1 MTGRRVG
8 ALLVA
13 ALVVI
18 ALGLWAS
25 SRKIEDSH
33 SGAGAPV
40 INGLKAQVNDVTEVR
55 ISRGDGSKA
64 TLRKGP
70 TNWVVA
76 EREYPA
82 DSGKVRK
89 LLLDLSKLEV
99 VETKTSDP
107 AKYAQL
113 GVEDVTTPTAGG
125 TRVELVTPEKVHG
138 VIVGRTSGMKS
149 GYVRAT
155 DEKQSVLA
163 TPQLMLEADPQ
174 RWIDTAL
181 VDIADSR
188 IREVEVTPASG
199 PAYKLARENKDQAD
213 FTVTGV
219 PKGRELS
226 SPSAASTVS
235 RELAGLTLTDVRK
248 PAAAAAATSS
258 PLPSSSRSSSST
270 ASPKAVFRTFDGLEI
285 QLQGRQD
292 GERRYVVVTSQ
303 STAKETADEATK
315 LTARTK
321 DWEFEIPNYK
331 YDGIFKPIEE
341 LLKPKDEKK

>member
-18 ALGLWAS
+18 ALGLWLS
-25 SRKIEDSH
+25 SRKIQDTQ

-40 INGLKAQVNDVTEVR
+40 IKGLKAQINDVSEIR

-64 TLRKGP
+64 TLRKEP
-70 TNWVVA
+70 ATWVVA

-89 LLLDLSKLEV
+89 LLLDLSELAV
-99 VETKTSDP
+99 VEAKTSDP
-107 AKYAQL
+107 EKYAQL

-125 TRVELVTPEKVHG
+125 TRLELVTPEKVHG
-138 VIVGRTSGMKS
+138 VIIGRTSGMKS
-149 GYVRAT
+149 AYVRAT
-155 DEKQSVLA
+155 DARQSMLA
-163 TPQLMLEADPQ
+163 TPQVMADADPQ
-174 RWIDTAL
+174 RWLDTAM
-181 VDIADSR
+181 VDVPEAR
-188 IREVEVTPASG
+188 IREVEVTPTNG
-199 PAYKLARENKDQAD
+199 PAYKISRETKEQTD

-226 SPSAASTVS
+226 SPGAPSVVT
-235 RELAGLTLTDVRK
+235 RELAGLMLTDIRK
-248 PAAAAAATSS
+248 ADTAAAA
-258 PLPSSSRSSSST
+258 T

-285 QLQGRQD
+285 QLQGRAD
-292 GERRYVVVTSQ
+292 GDRRYVSLTAQ
-303 STAKETADEATK
+303 STANETKDEATK
-315 LTARTK
+315 LAARVK

-331 YDGIFKPIEE
+331 YDGIFKPLEE
-341 LLKPKDEKK
+341 LLTPRETKK